1 MKASRHGLLPP
12 LAVPAGGLTIK
23 KEVKESPREEAEDMQ
38 PGTTNTLSEKVV
50 ASAPLST
57 TQVVSPEQQKNIV
70 ILATTKDSMTTQE
83 AIVSERIVNE
93 SNNNN

>member
-12 LAVPAGGLTIK
+12 LAVPAGGLTSK
-23 KEVKESPREEAEDMQ
+23 KEGKESPREEAEEIQ
-38 PGTTNTLSEKVV
+38 PNANTLSEKVV

-57 TQVVSPEQQKNIV
+57 TQVVSPEQQKNIM
-70 ILATTKDSMTTQE
+70 ILATTKESMTTQE